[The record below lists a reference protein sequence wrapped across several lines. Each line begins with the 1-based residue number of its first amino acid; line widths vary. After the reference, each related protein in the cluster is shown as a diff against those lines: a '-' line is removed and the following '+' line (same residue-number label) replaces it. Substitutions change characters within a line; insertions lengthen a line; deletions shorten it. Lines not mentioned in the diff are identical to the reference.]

1 MKNEKNKENM
11 HQENNHTMQA
21 ICDWTICLCP
31 RSNSVFIMSTKKY
44 KGSCIVHNTMNPNLK
59 WQNKYSKQ
67 QGQMGQNFS
76 QQPKFP
82 LHSRLSIKKS
92 LV

>member
-21 ICDWTICLCP
+21 ICDWTICYVHGVTVFLLCQQ
-31 RSNSVFIMSTKKY
+31 KKY

-76 QQPKFP
+76 QQPKSP
-82 LHSRLSIKKS
+82 LHSRLTIKKS
-92 LV
+92 LI